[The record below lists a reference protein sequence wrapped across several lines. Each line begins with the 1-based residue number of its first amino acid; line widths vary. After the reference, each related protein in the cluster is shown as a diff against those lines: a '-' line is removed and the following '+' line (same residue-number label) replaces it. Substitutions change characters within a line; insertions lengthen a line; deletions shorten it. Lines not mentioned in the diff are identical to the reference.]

1 MEGRI
6 EGNAVGGWIPAQ
18 RAKIIALDIETTNL
32 DMKAEGLSFDDPKG
46 WTTGCVVVYD
56 VWNDVPHYFADV
68 EIPQHQSEPLSE
80 LGECLEQYADDGYI
94 LLTQNGTLFDLPIL
108 AKDLQDG
115 GAGITTQIEN
125 MVHIDPTQLLM
136 RDTGKRY
143 SLQKLVKGVLGDS
156 ASKSMAA
163 ALAPVEWAKG
173 HYAEVILYCE
183 QDCRLTA
190 AYFMQAFVDDRI
202 EATHTIG
209 EAIFVEVLNP
219 LGWASEFANLEVI
232 ANVIDY

>member
-1 MEGRI
+1 MS
-6 EGNAVGGWIPAQ
+6 GWIPAQ

-32 DMKAEGLSFDDPKG
+32 DMKAEGLSFNEPRG

-56 VWNDVPHYFADV
+56 AWNDLPHYFADV
-68 EIPQHQSEPLSE
+68 EIPQHQIEHFCFPLSQ
-80 LGECLEQYADDGYI
+80 LGECLEEYANDGYI

-108 AKDLQDG
+108 AKDLRDG

-190 AYFMQAFVDDRI
+190 AYFMQAFLDDSI
-202 EATHTIG
+202 EVTHTTG
-209 EAIFVEVLNP
+209 ESVSVEVLNP
-219 LGWASEFANLEVI
+219 LGWANEFANLEVI
-232 ANVIDY
+232 ENLIDS

>member
-1 MEGRI
+1 VSE
-6 EGNAVGGWIPAQ
+6 WIPAQ

-32 DMKAEGLSFDDPKG
+32 DMKAEGLSFNEPRG

-56 VWNDVPHYFADV
+56 AWNDHPHYFADV
-68 EIPQHQSEPLSE
+68 ELSPRHRLRSHLRPLSD
-80 LGECLEQYADDGYI
+80 LGRCLEHYANKGYI

-108 AKDLQDG
+108 SKDLQDG

-125 MVHIDPTQLLM
+125 MIHIDPTQLLM

-173 HYAEVILYCE
+173 HYAEVIRYCE

-190 AYFMQAFVDDRI
+190 AYFMQAFLDDSI
-202 EATHTIG
+202 EATHITG
-209 EAIFVEVLNP
+209 ESVTVEVLNP
-219 LGWASEFANLEVI
+219 LGWANEFANLEI
-232 ANVIDY
+232 IENLMDS